1 MEGWGDLEDDTN
13 YGESLAD
20 WLEEPEV
27 VRSVVEVRVKEPTA
41 VDMIEM
47 ETLSMLQRSS
57 KLTEKKLKIS
67 DGVRKSKF
75 VFNTKGKITKKEVVE
90 LKRTHN
96 NIFNWV
102 VKEKC
107 KVIE

>member
-1 MEGWGDLEDDTN
+1 M
-13 YGESLAD
+13 
-20 WLEEPEV
+20 EEPEV

-75 VFNTKGKITKKEVVE
+75 VFNTREKLTKKEVVE

-96 NIFNWV
+96 NIFDWV
-102 VKEKC
+102 AK
-107 KVIE
+107 